1 MDMMIISRKNQI
13 WGRIYV
19 IGKERSGGWQCVC
32 TSGGPYVK
40 QASLHLNEFGYDPI
54 KIDRSKFARNL
65 RQHRKTERNKHAE
78 KR

>member
-1 MDMMIISRKNQI
+1 MMITSRRNQI
-13 WGRIYV
+13 WGRIYD
-19 IGKERSGGWQCVC
+19 IGKNESGRTQCIC

-40 QASLHLNEFGYDPI
+40 TASLHLSEFDFNQI
-54 KIDRSKFARNL
+54 KIDRSKFAEQL